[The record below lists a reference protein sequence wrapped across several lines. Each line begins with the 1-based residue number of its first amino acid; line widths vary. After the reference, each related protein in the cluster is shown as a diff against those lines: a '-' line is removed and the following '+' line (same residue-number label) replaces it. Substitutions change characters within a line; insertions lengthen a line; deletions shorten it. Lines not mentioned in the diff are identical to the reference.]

1 MCPRE
6 HLLVP
11 KFFLCI
17 LLKFVLHV
25 VNNQFSD
32 KFNDSRKK
40 SEWPIY
46 RISCCYIN
54 ISTVCWQSDFT
65 LHDSLVL
72 RGHSTVFWT
81 CTHDFQT
88 CCHQVISISYRY
100 ASISSTRYY
109 NACNLKKI
117 MRFFQCGIIFCF
129 RFGFLIVVDGTIDF
143 SRKRDLLYQKTI

>member
-1 MCPRE
+1 MSIYLCPSFF
-6 HLLVP
+6 HVSCSNLFCMLL
-11 KFFLCI
+11 I
-17 LLKFVLHV
+17 TSSRT
-25 VNNQFSD
+25 N
-32 KFNDSRKK
+32 FNDSRKK
-40 SEWPIY
+40 SKWPIY

-54 ISTVCWQSDFT
+54 LSTVCWQSDFT

-88 CCHQVISISYRY
+88 CFHQVISISYRY